1 VKTTYTIIAPK
12 NPGDEPTTVA
22 TRPTIAEA
30 RDVAANYA
38 HRRDLT
44 HQDVVIY
51 RGARR
56 VEFAGPFR

>member
-1 VKTTYTIIAPK
+1 MKTTYTITAPK
-12 NPGDEPTTVA
+12 TPGAAPTTVA

-30 RDVAANYA
+30 RDVAANYS

-44 HQDVVIY
+44 HQDVAIY
-51 RGARR
+51 RGDRR

>member
-1 VKTTYTIIAPK
+1 MKTTYTITAPK